1 MLDENLPTYRFQ
13 QSSDN
18 PLHTYLYYTF
28 NGSEPTAEY
37 LVKRPPPS
45 DSKNQYALGLLDVH
59 YNSVIY
65 GEVLIRPEWTQ
76 PSLSAAEMR
85 AQNGASAVVPLMP
98 ESFTI
103 FLYNPDQSVVVR
115 RHQSS
120 FKSDSW
126 EFDVPEHS
134 FKQPSASQIDQD
146 NGNANSELAPKV
158 LFRWKRDS
166 LLGKDMTCYMTGRS
180 VGGKKSKDP
189 DVTIAMSR
197 AGKHVAIYEPNMA
210 RVEIEDR
217 KGLEVALL
225 LSSEVIKD
233 LFLSPKHDLFN
244 LSGSPPAG
252 PSDTHKPISS
262 PPPQRPSQ
270 PVYASG
276 ALNAGSGGNTLNSN
290 RPPPPTS
297 MPPAPRRDA
306 RQQAEIEAETRR
318 IQAMVADEDRKKK
331 ERERHDQEEQKRI
344 KKMLEQ
350 EDKERR
356 RRQAEIEKE
365 TERLRKQYGGPT
377 PSLPPRPTAAGGSGG
392 GSGGGGSGWFG
403 PATGQAVPQRPN
415 SVGPPGFAPR
425 PQTFSP
431 PPQGQGQG
439 QGQSSQGH
447 GKAYKLGNALG
458 TFLQGHKEDRD
469 GKVKKKRSG
478 HF

>member
-18 PLHTYLYYTF
+18 PLNTYLYYTF

-65 GEVLIRPEWTQ
+65 GEVLVKPEWTQ

-85 AQNGASAVVPLMP
+85 AQNGVSAVVPLMP
-98 ESFTI
+98 ESFTV
-103 FLYNPDQSVVVR
+103 FLYNPDQSVTVR

-126 EFDVPEHS
+126 EFEVPEHT

-146 NGNANSELAPKV
+146 QGTAISELAPKV
-158 LFRWKRDS
+158 MFRWKKDS
-166 LLGKDMTCYMTGRS
+166 RLSKDMTCYMTGRS
-180 VGGKKSKDP
+180 IGGKKSKDP
-189 DVTIAMSR
+189 DITVAMLR
-197 AGKHVAIYEPNMA
+197 ASKHESQLAIYEPNMA

-233 LFLSPKHDLFN
+233 LFLSPKQDPFN
-244 LSGSPPAG
+244 LSGSPAG
-252 PSDTHKPISS
+252 PSDVQKPVSS
-262 PPPQRPSQ
+262 PPPQRPS

-276 ALNAGSGGNTLNSN
+276 ALNAGSGGNTPPPN
-290 RPPPPTS
+290 RPSPS
-297 MPPAPRRDA
+297 MPPPPRRDA
-306 RQQAEIEAETRR
+306 RQQAEIDAETKRL
-318 IQAMVADEDRKKK
+318 QAMVAGEGRKKQ
-331 ERERHDQEEQKRI
+331 ERERQDQEEQKRI

-365 TERLRKQYGGPT
+365 TERLRKQYGVDGPT
-377 PSLPPRPTAAGGSGG
+377 PNLPPRPTAGGS
-392 GSGGGGSGWFG
+392 GGGSGWFG
-403 PATGQAVPQRPN
+403 PATGQSVPQRPN

-431 PPQGQGQG
+431 PPQGQGHGQG
-439 QGQSSQGH
+439 QQSSQGH
-447 GKAYKLGNALG
+447 GKAYKFGNALG
-458 TFLQGHKEDRD
+458 TFLQGHKEDKD